1 MIAAVT
7 SSYFHTVCVAVS
19 AHTRPQFF
27 QAALLVCT
35 WKVFADLMAVS
46 VGLAVE
52 EKHFSIDVFCTLGC
66 LNAADALQ
74 AYVNALSSDYI
85 ITALEN

>member
-1 MIAAVT
+1 
-7 SSYFHTVCVAVS
+7 
-19 AHTRPQFF
+19 
-27 QAALLVCT
+27 
-35 WKVFADLMAVS
+35 MAVS

-52 EKHFSIDVFCTLGC
+52 EKHFRIDVFCTLGC